1 MKLNEQKIRALQSKE
16 TRYSVKVDTGLF
28 LRVSPTGTKSWVLRY
43 YQSCKVRDFTLGRWP
58 EVTLLQAK
66 QAAHFKRAELNI
78 KPSVGLTFLDGYKLW
93 QRKKKG
99 HIVSYHDEC
108 QRIER
113 HLLPYLKKL
122 QLEDVTAPV
131 VLNVL
136 LKIEDKLPTLK
147 RCLMRVNEILELCV
161 CAGLLASNP
170 CRKLSKIFATHK
182 VINRAFIPANQ
193 LHLLFAELIN
203 KDDWFKCYVLF
214 AVYSMLRPV
223 ECSCIR
229 WSWIQSDT
237 LVLPAEI
244 MKKRRTHRVPLCPEI
259 ILLLQYVKTL
269 RKGRLNKFV
278 WAFGRNRQA
287 INKQHL
293 TKWLSTTSLKG
304 KLCHHGLRATART
317 WMRDNNVIYEV
328 AEDALAH
335 LTGTTTERAYLRG
348 DYLEQRR
355 AIMQSWW
362 NYIYSQYCA
371 VCAPLNCTNRI
382 DKR

>member
-1 MKLNEQKIRALQSKE
+1 MTEKDIKKLKAKSK
-16 TRYSVKVDTGLF
+16 RYSVNFGEGLY
-28 LRVSPTGTKSWVLRY
+28 LRVSPTNFKSWVLRY

-58 EVTLLQAK
+58 DLTMLQAK

-78 KPSVGLTFLDGYKLW
+78 KPSAGLTFADGYKLW

-161 CAGLLASNP
+161 CAGLLNANP
-170 CRKLSKIFATHK
+170 CRKLSRIFASHQ
-182 VINRAFIPANQ
+182 VINRSFIPANE
-193 LHLLFAELIN
+193 LYKLFTEL
-203 KDDWFKCYVLF
+203 KKEPQWFHCYVLF
-214 AVYSMLRPV
+214 AVYSMLRPI
-223 ECSCIR
+223 ECSCIQ

-244 MKKRRTHRVPLCPEI
+244 MKKRRIHRVPLCPEI
-259 ILLLQYVKTL
+259 IMLLQHVKTL
-269 RKGRLNKFV
+269 RAGRLNKYV

-287 INKQHL
+287 INKQHI

-371 VCAPLNCTNRI
+371 VCASLSFLEPVESNS
-382 DKR
+382 

>member
-1 MKLNEQKIRALQSKE
+1 MQIKEKDIKKLKITDK
-16 TRYSVKVDTGLF
+16 RYSVNCGESLY
-28 LRVSPTGTKSWVLRY
+28 LRVSPTGFKSWVLRY
-43 YQSCKVRDFTLGRWP
+43 YQAQKVRDITLGRWP
-58 EVTLLQAK
+58 ELTLLQAK
-66 QAAHFKRAELNI
+66 QAAHFKREELQI
-78 KPSVGLTFLDGYKLW
+78 KPSKGLTFYDGYKLW

-99 HIVSYHDEC
+99 HIVSYVDEC

-161 CAGLLASNP
+161 CAGLLNSNP
-170 CRKLSKIFATHK
+170 CRKLSKIFATHQA
-182 VINRAFIPANQ
+182 VNRSFIPANK
-193 LHLLFAELIN
+193 LHLLFAELAN
-203 KDDWFKCYVLF
+203 KEDWFKCYVLF

-223 ECSCIR
+223 ECCSIR

-244 MKKRRTHRVPLCPEI
+244 MKKRRVHRVPLCSEI
-259 ILLLQYVKTL
+259 IELLKHVKTL

-278 WAFGRNRQA
+278 WAFGRDRKS

-317 WMRDNNVIYEV
+317 WMRDQNIVYEV

-335 LTGTTTERAYLRG
+335 LSGTTTERAYLRG

-355 AIMQSWW
+355 AVMQAWW
-362 NYIYSQYCA
+362 NFIYKQYCA
-371 VCAPLNCTNRI
+371 VCAPLEGINSLDMR
-382 DKR
+382 

>member
-1 MKLNEQKIRALQSKE
+1 MTEKDIKKLKSKSK
-16 TRYSVKVDTGLF
+16 RYSVNCGESLY
-28 LRVSPTGTKSWVLRY
+28 LRVSPTGFKSWVLRY
-43 YQSCKVRDFTLGRWP
+43 YQAQKVRDITLGRWP
-58 EVTLLQAK
+58 DLTLLQAK
-66 QAAHFKRAELNI
+66 QAAHFKREELKI
-78 KPSVGLTFLDGYKLW
+78 KPSVGLTFTDGYKLW

-99 HIVSYHDEC
+99 HIVSYTDEC
-108 QRIER
+108 QRIEK

-161 CAGLLASNP
+161 CAGLLNSNP
-170 CRKLSKIFATHK
+170 CRKLSRIFSTHQA
-182 VINRAFIPANQ
+182 INRPFIPANE
-193 LHLLFAELIN
+193 LYKLFYEI
-203 KDDWFKCYVLF
+203 KDCQDWFKCYVLF
-214 AVYSMLRPV
+214 AVYSLLRPI
-223 ECSCIR
+223 ECSSLQ
-229 WSWIQSDT
+229 WSWIQDDV
-237 LVLPAEI
+237 LILPAEI
-244 MKKRRTHRVPLCPEI
+244 MKKRRVHRVPLCPEI
-259 ILLLQYVKTL
+259 LKLLQHVKTL
-269 RKGRLNKFV
+269 RKVRLNKFV

-304 KLCHHGLRATART
+304 KLCHHGLRATGRT

-335 LTGTTTERAYLRG
+335 LTGTATERAYLRG

-355 AIMQSWW
+355 AVMQAWW
-362 NYIYSQYCA
+362 NFIYKQYCA
-371 VCAPLNCTNRI
+371 VCAPLRSINSLDMR
-382 DKR
+382 

>member
-16 TRYSVKVDTGLF
+16 TRYSVKADVGLF

-58 EVTLLQAK
+58 ELTMLQAK

-78 KPSVGLTFLDGYKLW
+78 KPSAGLTFLDGYKLW

-170 CRKLSKIFATHK
+170 CRKLSKIFA
-182 VINRAFIPANQ
+182 
-193 LHLLFAELIN
+193 ELIN
-203 KDDWFKCYVLF
+203 KDEWFKCYVLF
-214 AVYSMLRPV
+214 AVYSMLRPI
-223 ECSCIR
+223 ECSSIQ

-259 ILLLQYVKTL
+259 ISLLQYVKTL

-278 WAFGRNRQA
+278 WSFGRNRQA

-293 TKWLSTTSLKG
+293 TKWLSTTSLRG
-304 KLCHHGLRATART
+304 KLCHHGLRTTART

-335 LTGTTTERAYLRG
+335 LTGTATERAYLRG

-355 AIMQSWW
+355 EIMQKWW

-371 VCAPLNCTNRI
+371 VCAPLTFINRI